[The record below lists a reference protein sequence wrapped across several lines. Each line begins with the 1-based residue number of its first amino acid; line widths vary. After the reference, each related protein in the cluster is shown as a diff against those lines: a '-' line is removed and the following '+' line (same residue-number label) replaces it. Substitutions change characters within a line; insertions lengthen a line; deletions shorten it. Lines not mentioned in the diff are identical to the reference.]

1 MKQFSKSGGLPEI
14 MPEHILPTPTL
25 MVSDVVSIDVV
36 VYDLI
41 VVVVVTHVAVLV
53 VDHIAAVVSIV
64 DVVAFKIFVIVDGLG
79 STN

>member
-1 MKQFSKSGGLPEI
+1 MCGLLI
-14 MPEHILPTPTL
+14 
-25 MVSDVVSIDVV
+25 VS
-36 VYDLI
+36 LI